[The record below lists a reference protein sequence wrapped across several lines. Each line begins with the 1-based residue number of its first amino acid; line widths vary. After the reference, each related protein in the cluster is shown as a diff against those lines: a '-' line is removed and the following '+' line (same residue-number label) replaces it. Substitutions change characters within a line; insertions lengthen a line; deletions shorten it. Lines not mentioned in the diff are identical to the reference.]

1 MKRDTFI
8 SLLMTVEDFN
18 EKIKQL
24 ETFTEQP
31 SECLNK
37 LMCQIIDT
45 IDEDTGLNKFDDTV
59 ESVVYDFCFRFNF
72 GQDYNG
78 IPLVTI
84 DGKDY
89 FPKRF
94 TELYDVVIEIV
105 GDANQ

>member
-1 MKRDTFI
+1 MKRSTFI

-24 ETFTEQP
+24 ERFTEQP
-31 SECLNK
+31 CECLNK
-37 LMCQIIDT
+37 LMCEIVNT
-45 IDEDTGLNKFDDTV
+45 IEEDMGLDIFDDTI
-59 ESVVYDFCFRFNF
+59 ESIIYDYCFRFEF
-72 GQDYNG
+72 GQEYNN

-105 GDANQ
+105 GNANQ